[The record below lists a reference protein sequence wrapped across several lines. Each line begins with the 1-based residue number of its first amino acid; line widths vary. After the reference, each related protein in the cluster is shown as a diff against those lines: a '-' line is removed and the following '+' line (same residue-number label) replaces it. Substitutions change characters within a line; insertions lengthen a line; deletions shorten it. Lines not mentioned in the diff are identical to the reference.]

1 MGLLSKYTKA
11 ELKKLD
17 KKTFMKE
24 AGYDDIFTDYG
35 ITLNVLIMCRESTA
49 HEEQKKALSDQVDR
63 MKAVVENNSQFNLVE
78 DGIVIEDAKSGL
90 AMDIRPKFKAAID
103 RAVSSD
109 IDIILV
115 QEASRF
121 SRNIGDFFHN
131 MNILQNAGVGILII
145 EGEFWTYYMNPA
157 DYPRLAHEVAKG
169 QAESLTTSKRVN
181 RGIFTYRQRNQLVSG
196 KMFGYDLVKAVERK
210 DNTYKIN
217 PVDGATVQMI
227 FKLYVEK
234 GMGTDLI
241 ATYLNVNKYPTA
253 NRKGEWSASK
263 VRRVLMNE
271 KYAGLIL
278 YGKFKIVDP
287 NTKKKIATHVE
298 AVRETI
304 VDQDGKIIQE
314 RNVVY
319 GNWEPLVD
327 EDVWWKAQDIR
338 KERSA
343 EFINSSNGALKTGKR
358 SSNDSYA
365 NKAYCCCGYTM
376 SPQYVHAA
384 TDDKPAQFRYKC
396 RQQINAHTPAYRAK
410 HGLPPSMCN
419 CDLPAVSDVAMRLM
433 SVKVFEFLFSD
444 IRDSIDETIKIIELA
459 NEQALDKLSNGG
471 VSVDDLKKELDKLMS
486 RLDKYVDMYTDGDL
500 SKEQYR
506 SKKLSTENE
515 IEHTKEL
522 IRVRELEISEKKKK
536 KLDIEAIKTRLN
548 TYVDLDG
555 FGVSNEM
562 IEFFVER
569 IIHRAGNEFVW
580 EMNLSGLPNIPNKY
594 KISGFDE
601 TYSNSLQSD
610 DDFNIVKTFVI
621 SLEECKEFC
630 VNKAHRQFKPAYWSQ
645 ITVKIAVK

>member
-1 MGLLSKYTKA
+1 
-11 ELKKLD
+11 
-17 KKTFMKE
+17 
-24 AGYDDIFTDYG
+24 
-35 ITLNVLIMCRESTA
+35 
-49 HEEQKKALSDQVDR
+49 
-63 MKAVVENNSQFNLVE
+63 
-78 DGIVIEDAKSGL
+78 
-90 AMDIRPKFKAAID
+90 
-103 RAVSSD
+103 
-109 IDIILV
+109 
-115 QEASRF
+115 
-121 SRNIGDFFHN
+121 
-131 MNILQNAGVGILII
+131 
-145 EGEFWTYYMNPA
+145 
-157 DYPRLAHEVAKG
+157 
-169 QAESLTTSKRVN
+169 
-181 RGIFTYRQRNQLVSG
+181 
-196 KMFGYDLVKAVERK
+196 
-210 DNTYKIN
+210 
-217 PVDGATVQMI
+217 
-227 FKLYVEK
+227 
-234 GMGTDLI
+234 MGTDLI

-253 NRKGEWSASK
+253 SRKGEWSASK

-396 RQQINAHTPAYRAK
+396 RQQINAHTPEYRAK

-536 KLDIEAIKTRLN
+536 KFDIEAIKTRLN

-580 EMNLSGLPNIPNKY
+580 EMNLSGLPNVPNKY